1 MRASL
6 TLFVAF
12 VSIAGGCAKPL
23 APAED
28 TTPKNPTS
36 VLQASFVINGMLL
49 PETRGPQTVYT
60 RGNMRRIDQDH
71 HFEGWVARMFLSD
84 SETSDIG
91 RLDKNLIWHVDRKN
105 KRYVEC
111 PIADCKTGFLDGL
124 KASAPPE
131 EKDDSLD
138 KEAGCVMTTRENRF
152 TVKATGQKR
161 VVNGF
166 DAEEYTVT
174 WRIVLED
181 KMKRR
186 DTNNVSIVFWTTR
199 PTNNMR
205 EMWKVHEEF
214 QREYVKRIK
223 VAENPFGRFFA
234 NEVYMSLA
242 AFSGDISKEDKQWA
256 ARANRE
262 LSRIQGYPVSTKLEW
277 TRSGNA
283 CASEKAAKNK
293 KSDQSLKGMVSGMMD
308 GVLDAGKKQVKK
320 QLDAM
325 PIIIYVYEVKSA
337 QMEQVHDSV
346 FNIPSG
352 AKLVNRL

>member
-1 MRASL
+1 MRTSL
-6 TLFVAF
+6 ALLVAI
-12 VSIAGGCAKPL
+12 VTIAGGCAKPP
-23 APAED
+23 APPED

-36 VLQASFVINGMLL
+36 VLQSSFVINGLLL

-91 RLDKNLIWHVDRKN
+91 RLDKNLIWHINRKD

-111 PIADCKTGFLDGL
+111 PITDCKTGFLDGL
-124 KASAPPE
+124 KASAPQE

-138 KEAGCVMTTRENRF
+138 KEAGCIMSTRENSF
-152 TVKATGQKR
+152 IVKATGQKR

-174 WRIVLED
+174 WKVVVED

-186 DTNNVSIVFWTTR
+186 DTNNVSIVFWTTQ
-199 PTNNMR
+199 PTNTMR
-205 EMWKVHEEF
+205 EMWKIHEDF
-214 QREYVKRIK
+214 QREYLKRIK

-242 AFSGDISKEDKQWA
+242 AFSGDISKDDKRWA
-256 ARANRE
+256 TRVNRE
-262 LSRIQGYPVSTKLEW
+262 LSRIKGYPVSTKLEW

-283 CASEKAAKNK
+283 CASEKTAKKK
-293 KSDQSLKGMVSGMMD
+293 KSDNSLKGMMSGMMD
-308 GVLDAGKKQVKK
+308 SMLDSGKKQVQK
-320 QLDAM
+320 QIDAM
-325 PIIIYVYEVKSA
+325 PVLIYIYEVKSV
-337 QMEQVHDSV
+337 QTEQVHDSV
-346 FNIPSG
+346 FNVPPGS
-352 AKLVNRL
+352 KLVNRL